1 MEGRCCHGI
10 RIVMSGSSVLGAL
23 RLRGVLLKQQS
34 SFGFYDTVR
43 RSFDFSLPLRACSSC
58 TFPSRVLVKSEGW
71 EHSEVRCTV
80 PRASWECF
88 LFIGIKEALRGECQ
102 LCPRSRQ
109 TFFGFTFL
117 YEFIFSTT
125 PCRGQACPALLALPS
140 ITFPGLHIFWQE
152 VFLDRSAQ

>member
-1 MEGRCCHGI
+1 MEGKCHGI
-10 RIVMSGSSVLGAL
+10 RIVMPGSSVLGAL

-34 SFGFYDTVR
+34 SLGFSDTVR

-58 TFPSRVLVKSEGW
+58 TFPSRVLVTSARW
-71 EHSEVRCTV
+71 ERSEVRCTV
-80 PRASWECF
+80 PRASWEYF
-88 LFIGIKEALRGECQ
+88 PFIRIKEALRGERQ
-102 LCPRSRQ
+102 LCPRSGQ
-109 TFFGFTFL
+109 TFFGFSFL

-152 VFLDRSAQ
+152 VFLDRGAQ